1 MIRTNGLSL
10 AGFKAGEKTPDGK
23 NEGVYK
29 PQSEEVL
36 RKKYNKNIKVL
47 FQLSLLP
54 VIAEKPITVT
64 IKGKFSP
71 EKKVGSILYF
81 KNRTELKLCIRALSQ
96 IS

>member
-1 MIRTNGLSL
+1 MIRTNGLSF

-23 NEGVYK
+23 NEDVYK
-29 PQSEEVL
+29 PQTEEVL

-64 IKGKFSP
+64 IKGKFSL
-71 EKKVGSILYF
+71 EQKVGGILYF
-81 KNRTELKLCIRALSQ
+81 KNRTESKLCIRALS
-96 IS
+96 